1 MEIMLAYILDL
12 FFGDPRWLP
21 HPVRGIGW
29 MINKLEPPLRKCCRG
44 HLSVPYSL
52 ERAPEKIERIAGILL
67 VILVVGV
74 SWYLGFITI
83 KLAYSMNRY
92 LGSIISILIIYTL
105 LAVKDLDVE
114 STRVYHSLEQKDIIS
129 ARKKLSLIVGRD
141 TDNLE
146 DKEIVR
152 ATVETV
158 AENIVDGVISPLFYA
173 FIGGAPLALA
183 YKAVS
188 TLDSMVGY
196 KNEKYKD
203 FGWAS
208 AKLDTLANF
217 IPARLCI
224 IFLPLAG
231 LLAGKDGL
239 SSWRITRRDG
249 GKNPSLN
256 SGIAEAA
263 IAGALGVQLGGL
275 NFYNSVSVLKPLI
288 GDNLKALEPRHIRES
303 IRISYICSALFLISG
318 VFLIA

>member
-1 MEIMLAYILDL
+1 MYIEIIIAYILDL
-12 FFGDPRWLP
+12 ILGDPDWLA

-29 MINKLEPPLRKCCRG
+29 MVNKLEPPLR
-44 HLSVPYSL
+44 
-52 ERAPEKIERIAGILL
+52 RAFRNKRIAGIMLL
-67 VILVVGV
+67 VLIVGV
-74 SWYLGFITI
+74 SWGLGFITI
-83 KLAYSMNRY
+83 RLAYSINRY
-92 LGSIISILIIYTL
+92 LGSIVSIFLIYTL

-114 STRVYHSLEQKDIIS
+114 SARVYYSLEKNDIIS
-129 ARKKLSLIVGRD
+129 ARQKLSLIVSRD

-146 DKEIVR
+146 DREVVR

-173 FIGGAPLALA
+173 FIGGAPLTLA

-208 AKLDTLANF
+208 AKADTLANF
-217 IPARLCI
+217 IPARLSI
-224 IFLPLAG
+224 VFLPLAG

-249 GKNPSLN
+249 RKNPSLN

-275 NFYNSVSVLKPLI
+275 NYYNSAAVLKPSI
-288 GDNLKALEPRHIRES
+288 GDNLNALEPAHIKDS
-303 IRISYICSALFLISG
+303 VKISYICSALFLIVG
-318 VFLIA
+318 VFLIVFIGKGVNVK